1 MKNIILIVIPL
12 AFLFSA
18 CSQKYPLAL
27 GDDYFIDYDG
37 NSYFGLVDKNR
48 TEMIAP
54 HITKFNFDSV
64 FIVVEQKPVDLI
76 LKDTYN
82 NPEWN
87 LEKRDKLFEDS
98 RFYQYWII
106 NKKETGE
113 YSLDTLTQLAHYS
126 NVYGPYTKEE
136 FQQKREEL
144 GVPKKLQLKE

>member
-1 MKNIILIVIPL
+1 MKKVVLNILLIMV
-12 AFLFSA
+12 LFS
-18 CSQKYPLAL
+18 CNSKYPLDL
-27 GDDYFIDYDG
+27 GKEYKLVYDP
-37 NSYFGLVDKNR
+37 NSYFGITDPQNNVVIDAHVIDYSVDS
-48 TEMIAP
+48 TYI
-54 HITKFNFDSV
+54 
-64 FIVVEQKPVDLI
+64 IVKQKPVELI

-87 LEKRDKLFEDS
+87 LKKRDKLFEDS

>member
-1 MKNIILIVIPL
+1 MKKAVLNIILIMV
-12 AFLFSA
+12 LFS
-18 CSQKYPLAL
+18 CNSKYPLDL
-27 GDDYFIDYDG
+27 GNGYKLDYDA
-37 NSYFGLVDKNR
+37 NSYYVIVNSQGIG
-48 TEMIAP
+48 MIGS
-54 HITKFNFDSV
+54 HIFNYSFDST
-64 FIVVEQKPVDLI
+64 FIIIEQKPVDLI